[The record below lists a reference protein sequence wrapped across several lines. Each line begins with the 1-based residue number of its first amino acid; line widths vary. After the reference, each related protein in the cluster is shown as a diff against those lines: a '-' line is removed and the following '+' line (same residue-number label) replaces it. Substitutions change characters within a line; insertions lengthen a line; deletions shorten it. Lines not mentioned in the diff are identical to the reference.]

1 MSDPNQKVSLPIH
14 SDSVAASVDGSIVSE
29 ADSKKQGIFDLQR
42 KITYFITVA
51 VVVLASF
58 ACVLEGLSLTRVRE
72 NVVYVSGIIGLI
84 VAPSVLFKQSILAMM
99 DTLRA
104 AHNKIRMEVNRFME
118 ENNELHHSVDSLE
131 VEVER
136 VKRAEEDLA
145 RITAGS
151 NQSTMEL
158 VKAVNENE
166 KYVDRI
172 AELTKIEF
180 QEELLKSILRTDKN
194 QDLKIK
200 AKEVRLL
207 IARFRGKQGLHL
219 NENRLVNA
227 LEESDGSIASVVRL
241 IKDVTLWVEIGNEV
255 VE

>member
-1 MSDPNQKVSLPIH
+1 MSDPYQNASLPIH
-14 SDSVAASVDGSIVSE
+14 SENVEASVDGSAISE

-42 KITYFITVA
+42 KITNFITL
-51 VVVLASF
+51 VVVVAASF
-58 ACVLEGLSLTRVRE
+58 ACVLESLSMIRVKE
-72 NVVYVSGIIGLI
+72 NVVYTSGIIGLI
-84 VAPSVLFKQSILAMM
+84 VGPSVLGKQGILAMM

-104 AHNKIRMEVNRFME
+104 AHNKIRMEINRLME
-118 ENNELHHSVDSLE
+118 ENNDLHHSVDSLE
-131 VEVER
+131 VEVTR

-158 VKAVNENE
+158 VKAVNENQ

-172 AELTKIEF
+172 SELTKIEF

-194 QDLKIK
+194 KDLKIK
-200 AKEVRLL
+200 AVEVKMLL
-207 IARFRGKQGLHL
+207 ARFRGKQGLHL
-219 NENRLVNA
+219 NENRLINA

-241 IKDVTLWVEIGNEV
+241 IKDVTL
-255 VE
+255 